1 MIRNKNPPTA
11 RIHSKI
17 IIAEIIMRF
26 FKDFLLAAFP
36 LLVLQ
41 NCIIEITSVNT
52 AMAGSAKSIN
62 SIFSP
67 QFSASFRISNS
78 RHHTASKFPKRHKS
92 YPMPFRDNSAIYF
105 RTTRQNFF
113 FPAFTTN
120 SPSLSASE
128 VLKTAFTSVTAF
140 PLTLAPPC

>member
-26 FKDFLLAAFP
+26 FKDFLLAIFP

-67 QFSASFRISNS
+67 QFSASFRISDS
-78 RHHTASKFPKRHKS
+78 RLHTASKFPGRQFPRGLCKK
-92 YPMPFRDNSAIYF
+92 NQIYF

-128 VLKTAFTSVTAF
+128 VLKTAFTSVTLF

>member
-52 AMAGSAKSIN
+52 AMAGSTKSIN

-67 QFSASFRISNS
+67 QFSASFRISDS
-78 RHHTASKFPKRHKS
+78 RHHTASKFPGRQFPGAYAK
-92 YPMPFRDNSAIYF
+92 NQIYF

>member
-41 NCIIEITSVNT
+41 NCIIEIISVNT

-67 QFSASFRISNS
+67 QYSASR
-78 RHHTASKFPKRHKS
+78 TAGTTQQASFPKGIKATLCPSGIIQQSILEQRGRTSSFRPLQQILRPCPHRKS
-92 YPMPFRDNSAIYF
+92 
-105 RTTRQNFF
+105 
-113 FPAFTTN
+113 
-120 SPSLSASE
+120 
-128 VLKTAFTSVTAF
+128 
-140 PLTLAPPC
+140 